1 MSTRNY
7 SRTGIDWGQHCDGV
21 QRIAANN
28 GASSRAGLCD
38 RKIPGVSKFNSCAAK
53 TGPGLRN
60 AAGGGHAA
68 ALAEQISNY
77 LRAVKEN
84 DPDAVIH
91 IFATA
96 LNGLLFYLVQYHQA
110 MAPYIVY
117 DFYGSSPF

>member
-1 MSTRNY
+1 MGATLRWHSAYR
-7 SRTGIDWGQHCDGV
+7 SQ
-21 QRIAANN
+21 QRRKFAP
-28 GASSRAGLCD
+28 GLCD

-60 AAGGGHAA
+60 VAGGGHAA

-117 DFYGSSPF
+117 DFYFGRQVHKTY